1 MQTFFFLHRISI
13 KNTTDG
19 ECEGHGATSQR
30 LEAQEVSVEEYK
42 DLTKR
47 VDSIESSVEFVL
59 TKV

>member
-1 MQTFFFLHRISI
+1 MQTSFFLHRIPI
-13 KNTTDG
+13 KNTTDE
-19 ECEGHGATSQR
+19 ECEGNGAISQR